1 MARKILIVDDEET
14 LCETLRFNLEA
25 EGYET
30 ATAHS
35 AEEALA
41 LGPGGFDLVL
51 LDVMMEGISGIQMAR
66 IMKANPATASV
77 PVIFCTAKDT
87 ENDMVEGLELGA
99 DDYIVKPFSMR
110 NVVARVRS
118 VLRRCDRGAQSVD
131 QETPLRHE
139 GLELDPTGKRCTID
153 GAEVKLPRKEF
164 EMLRLLMSHPGQ
176 IFSREEILDAVWPD
190 EVVVA
195 DRVVDVNIARI
206 RRKIGKYAATIVS
219 RSGYGYAF
227 AP

>member
-14 LCETLRFNLEA
+14 LCEALRFNLEA

-41 LGPGGFDLVL
+41 LGPGAFDLVL

-77 PVIFCTAKDT
+77 PVIFCTAKDS

-118 VLRRCDRGAQSVD
+118 VLRRCDRGAQGNE
-131 QETPLRHE
+131 QELALRHE
-139 GLELDPTGKRCTID
+139 GLELDPAGKRCTVD

>member
-14 LCETLRFNLEA
+14 LCEALRFNLEA

-30 ATAHS
+30 TTAHS

-131 QETPLRHE
+131 QETLLRHE
-139 GLELDPTGKRCTID
+139 GLELDPAGKRCTVD

>member
-1 MARKILIVDDEET
+1 
-14 LCETLRFNLEA
+14 
-25 EGYET
+25 
-30 ATAHS
+30 
-35 AEEALA
+35 
-41 LGPGGFDLVL
+41 
-51 LDVMMEGISGIQMAR
+51 MAR
-66 IMKANPATASV
+66 IMKANPSTASV

-118 VLRRCDRGAQSVD
+118 VLRRCDRVAQGG
-131 QETPLRHE
+131 EPEAPLRHE
-139 GLELDPTGKRCTID
+139 GLELDPAGKRCTVD